1 MSKQKLNELAALI
14 ADSSNSDSEYISRI
28 FNEAVF
34 ERVKQ
39 KLKERN
45 EFVYAAIKDIEL
57 SEGLITEA
65 EPEVQSDETES
76 DDSEESTDPEES
88 DSGDELEFVPTDFD
102 PSANMVVSLIKLN
115 VDIEGLSDDDKG
127 FIESYLNG
135 ELSDDDKQA
144 LLASIYGDGEWAE
157 DFDDSELEE
166 VEDEKLFETAEA
178 FTTPTDDIIV
188 ILTRDEENNE
198 IVVFAS
204 KSTSDVDSTPEEE

>member
-65 EPEVQSDETES
+65 EPEVQDETES
-76 DDSEESTDPEES
+76 DDSEES

-135 ELSDDDKQA
+135 ELGDDDKQA

-157 DFDDSELEE
+157 DFEDSELEE

-178 FTTPTDDIIV
+178 FTTPTDDIIL

>member
-45 EFVYAAIKDIEL
+45 EFVYATIKDIEL

-65 EPEVQSDETES
+65 EPEIQDNETDS
-76 DDSEESTDPEES
+76 DDSEES

-115 VDIEGLSDDDKG
+115 VDIDGLSDDDKG

-178 FTTPTDDIIV
+178 FTTPTDDVIV